1 MKKALVILFD
11 KVEEL
16 EALAPVDILRRAR
29 IDVTTAAL
37 GDSLEI
43 IGRSGIA
50 IDADELFDD
59 IANDSFDAVVLPGG
73 PGVYDILE
81 MHPEDAAPLKNI
93 LARHIE
99 NGKICAAICA
109 APLLLSEMKL
119 LAGRK
124 CTAHDS
130 VIGKL
135 ENAYAD
141 AKVVRDGNVITSQG
155 AGTAIDF
162 ALEILASLA
171 GGKTADDI
179 ATSIRFKR

>member
-1 MKKALVILFD
+1 
-11 KVEEL
+11 
-16 EALAPVDILRRAR
+16 
-29 IDVTTAAL
+29 
-37 GDSLEI
+37 
-43 IGRSGIA
+43 
-50 IDADELFDD
+50 
-59 IANDSFDAVVLPGG
+59 
-73 PGVYDILE
+73 
-81 MHPEDAAPLKNI
+81 
-93 LARHIE
+93 
-99 NGKICAAICA
+99 
-109 APLLLSEMKL
+109 MKL

-135 ENAYAD
+135 ENADAD